1 MFKKVL
7 IAEDHQSTKFS
18 VEQTLKNL
26 GISESQYVYYCDDAL
41 SRLKRSNKENDSF
54 ELLITDLSF
63 VDDGREQTITNGSQ
77 LIKEVKSLQPH
88 IKVLVFSAESNPAVI
103 RNLFE
108 QFNIDGYVCKGRHD
122 AIDLNN
128 AILTIAD
135 DKKYIPLEFRKA
147 VRDNNTYDF
156 DDFDTIIISQLAL
169 GVKLKDIPTYLEKRG
184 AKASSLSSVE
194 KRLNL
199 IKESFSFTTNAQL
212 IAYCK
217 DRKII

>member
-7 IAEDHQSTKFS
+7 IAEDHQSIKFS
-18 VEQTLKNL
+18 IEQTLINL

-41 SRLKRSNKENDSF
+41 SRLKRNNQENNPFD
-54 ELLITDLSF
+54 LLITDLSF
-63 VDDGREQTITNGSQ
+63 VDDGREQEITTGSQ
-77 LIKEVKSLQPH
+77 LIKEAKSLQPNL
-88 IKVLVFSAESNPAVI
+88 KVLVFSAESNPAVI
-103 RNLFE
+103 RDLFE
-108 QFNIDGYVCKGRHD
+108 RFNVNGYVCKGRHD

-128 AILTIAD
+128 AISIIAED
-135 DKKYIPLEFRKA
+135 NRYIPLEFRKA
-147 VRDNNTYDF
+147 VRDKNTYDF
-156 DDFDTIIISQLAL
+156 DDFDTMIISQLAL

>member
-7 IAEDHQSTKFS
+7 IAEDHQSTKLS
-18 VEQTLKNL
+18 VEQTLTNL
-26 GISESQYVYYCDDAL
+26 GISESQYVYYCDDAM
-41 SRLKRSNKENDSF
+41 SRLKRSHQENKPI

-63 VDDGREQTITNGSQ
+63 DDDGQKQRINTGRE
-77 LIKEVKSLQPH
+77 LIQEAKDLQPAL
-88 IKVLVFSAESNPAVI
+88 KVLVFSAESNPAVI
-103 RNLFE
+103 KDLFE
-108 QFNIDGYVCKGRHD
+108 QLSIDGFVCKGRND

-128 AILTIAD
+128 AIKMIAD
-135 DKKYIPLEFRKA
+135 NKKFVPLQFRPS
-147 VRDNNTYDF
+147 VRQQNSYDF

-169 GVKLKDIPTYLEKRG
+169 GTKLKAIPLFLEKQG
-184 AKASSLSSVE
+184 TKATSLSSVE

-199 IKESFSFTTNAQL
+199 IKEAFSFSTNAQL